1 VYDAVENESND
12 DLNSIYTDND
22 IRGPAVTYKA
32 LLETITRSLESVKEY
47 VEKDPDLFI
56 IMM

>member
-12 DLNSIYTDND
+12 DLNSIYT
-22 IRGPAVTYKA
+22 AVTYKA
-32 LLETITRSLESVKEY
+32 LLETITGSLESVKEY